1 MKNTRRQ
8 FIKKIGSVSIAFAI
22 AEPVYVIG
30 QDFSVETP
38 ENRLNKEKVNSWLEV
53 LENGRVRIFTGKLE
67 LGQGIRTAIMQ
78 MAAEELDA
86 SLDFIEV
93 NMAETGVTPDEG
105 FTAASRS
112 IETSAMSVRQAA
124 ASAREIILKIAA
136 KKWEM
141 PASEL
146 NLKNGRVTGQNKE
159 AYLHE
164 ILEGKQIDGTV
175 DSEVEVRGKTV
186 RKYVGQPI
194 PRKDI
199 EAMVRGEQ
207 IFVQDLRFPGM
218 LHARVVH
225 PPSYASK
232 IVSVNAA
239 EIEELPSLVKMVRK
253 GSFIGVLAEKEYE
266 AILLAQK
273 VNSLVTWDAPSALPD
288 QNELKSHLKSLPVE
302 EKVQENRGNAE
313 SVLATSD
320 PKLEASFFKPYLMH
334 AANGPSC
341 AVAFFENDKLQ
352 IWSHC
357 QGAYPLRRTIAK
369 LMEMPEDSVN
379 VKAVPGSGCFG
390 HNGANDVATE
400 AALLAREYPGRHIR
414 LQWSRDDENRW
425 EPFGTAMIA
434 DLQASLD
441 ADGKIAAWKCDVWS
455 DGHSNR
461 PNENPNTLLPSFF
474 LEKDYGH
481 PGIGYRG
488 GAWRNAAPY
497 YTIPNLKVNSHMFQG
512 PLRISSLRSL
522 GTYTNIF
529 AIESFMDE
537 LAEKAGKD
545 PFQFRLEHS
554 EDPRA
559 IECIKKLQ
567 PKVEG
572 LKLKD
577 NEGLGI
583 AFSRYKNA
591 TSYCA
596 MAAKVYVNRA
606 TGKVRVKKLWAVVEA
621 GETINPDGLKN
632 QVEGGMIQSASWAL
646 LEEVKFGNTHIT
658 SLDWATYP
666 ILRFPDTPEVE
677 VEIIDRVEEP
687 AVGAGEASMA
697 PTTAA
702 IANAVYNAC
711 GVRIRSLPIT
721 KELLKS

>member
-1 MKNTRRQ
+1 MENTRRQ

-30 QDFSVETP
+30 QYFSVEAP
-38 ENRLNKEKVNSWLEV
+38 ENKLNKEEINSWLEV

-78 MAAEELDA
+78 MAAEELDT
-86 SLDFIEV
+86 SLDLIEV
-93 NMAETGVTPDEG
+93 HMAETGVTPDEG

-136 KKWEM
+136 KKWEL

-146 NLKNGRVTGQNKE
+146 NLKDGRVTGQNKE

-164 ILEGKQIDGTV
+164 ILEGKQIDGAV
-175 DSEVEVRGKTV
+175 DSSVAVKGKTV

-199 EAMVRGEQ
+199 ETMVRGDQ

-225 PPSYASK
+225 PPSYTSK

-253 GSFIGVLAEKEYE
+253 DSFIGVLAEKEYE
-266 AILLAQK
+266 AISLAQQVK
-273 VNSLVTWDAPSALPD
+273 SLVSWDAPSALPD
-288 QNELKSHLKSLPVE
+288 QNELKSYLKSLPVE

-313 SVLATSD
+313 SVLATSEH
-320 PKLEASFFKPYLMH
+320 KLEASFFKPYLMH

-341 AVAFFENDKLQ
+341 AVAFFENDMLQ

-434 DLQASLD
+434 DLQASLN

-497 YTIPNLKVNSHMFQG
+497 YTIPNLKVDSHMFQG

-559 IECIKKLQ
+559 IECIMKLQ

-572 LKLKD
+572 LKLKN

-596 MAAKVYVNRA
+596 MAAKVHVNRA
-606 TGKVRVKKLWAVVEA
+606 NGKVRVEKLWAVVEA

-646 LEEVKFGNTHIT
+646 LEEVKFGSTHIT

-702 IANAVYNAC
+702 IANAVYKAC